1 MIREVTELTM
11 ADVITDELE
20 LELELGVLLID
31 CGDGVEVSDGA
42 VEELIVAPSVAK

>member
-1 MIREVTELTM
+1 VTREVAELTM

-20 LELELGVLLID
+20 LELGVLLID
-31 CGDGVEVSDGA
+31 SGDGVEVSDGT